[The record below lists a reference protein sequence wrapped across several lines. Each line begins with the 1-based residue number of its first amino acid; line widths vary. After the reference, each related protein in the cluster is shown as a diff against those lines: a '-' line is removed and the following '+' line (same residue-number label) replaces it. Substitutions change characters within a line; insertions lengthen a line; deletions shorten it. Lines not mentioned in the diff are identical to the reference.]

1 MRANEIKKENK
12 YRNSS
17 ISRVEGM
24 KATLRLVPSLES
36 VVKSFNQVIAN
47 IIFKGFNTNVF
58 CIGEITLLYWFW
70 QRTQQAENQ
79 CRHALV
85 LKKEELEQEQ
95 VLRRALNISQM
106 NAKELQVA

>member
-36 VVKSFNQVIAN
+36 VVKSFNQVTAN
-47 IIFKGFNTNVF
+47 IMFKRFNTNVVG
-58 CIGEITLLYWFW
+58 IGEITFSRNLIGTVTVTNNGFG
-70 QRTQQAENQ
+70 
-79 CRHALV
+79 
-85 LKKEELEQEQ
+85 
-95 VLRRALNISQM
+95 IS
-106 NAKELQVA
+106 